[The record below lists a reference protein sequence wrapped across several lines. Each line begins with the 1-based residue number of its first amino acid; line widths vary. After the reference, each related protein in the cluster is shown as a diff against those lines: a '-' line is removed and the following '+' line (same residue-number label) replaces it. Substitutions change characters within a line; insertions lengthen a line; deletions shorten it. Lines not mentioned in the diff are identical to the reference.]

1 MEKMKVRVLVPFNA
15 FGYLQNRDEEFEMDN
30 KGEYLDLVKLGW
42 VTPSEPEKFE
52 VSRDMSVSE
61 TKNVEKTRK
70 SKKSE

>member
-15 FGYLQNRDEEFEMDN
+15 FGYLKNRDEEFEMEN

-42 VTPSEPEKFE
+42 VEPVSPEKFE

-61 TKNVEKTRK
+61 TKTVEKTKRA
-70 SKKSE
+70 KKSE